1 MFKKTIAVFLNP
13 HIQLKGFFMQ
23 KEMSDLEKIEELEFY
38 FTDLLD
44 SIRVIKKA
52 LKDNYRSNSIDISR
66 YANNV
71 HKKVNA
77 IYKILYSR
85 DVPKH

>member
-1 MFKKTIAVFLNP
+1 
-13 HIQLKGFFMQ
+13 MQ

-77 IYKILYSR
+77 IYKILYAR